1 MNLLEIGV
9 GLCLIGSVCMFLG
22 ISFLF
27 ERTLISLGNL
37 SFLVGLTFL
46 LGPQKTFRFFLR
58 RDKKVASACFFAGFL
73 LVLFGWAFVGTL
85 IELYGFWKLFSGF
98 LPSVVQSLKFIPGM
112 NVVLNLPGIRN
123 IVNYAYDQR
132 RLPL

>member
-1 MNLLEIGV
+1 MCLGV
-9 GLCLIGSVCMFLG
+9 
-22 ISFLF
+22 SFLF

-37 SFLVGLTFL
+37 AFLVGLTFL
-46 LGPQKTFRFFLR
+46 LGPQKTFRFFFR
-58 RDKKVASACFFAGFL
+58 RDKKVASGCFFSGFL

-85 IELYGFWKLFSGF
+85 VELYGFWKLFSGF
-98 LPSVVQSLKFIPGM
+98 LPSVIQSLKFIPGM

-123 IVNYAYDQR
+123 LVNYAYDQR